1 MLRYIAKNIVAANL
15 CDKLEIQVS
24 YAIGVKEPTS
34 IFIETYGTEHV
45 DHDIILKAIRDNFD
59 LTPGGIIKTLDLRQP
74 LYLKQLLMD
83 TLVVGITI
91 FHGKS

>member
-15 CDKLEIQVS
+15 CDKFEIQVS

-45 DHDIILKAIRDNFD
+45 DHDIILKAIRYNFD
-59 LTPGGIIKTLDLRQP
+59 LTPGGIIKTLDLRQHV
-74 LYLKQLLMD
+74 Q
-83 TLVVGITI
+83 
-91 FHGKS
+91 FHTSQ